1 MIGSIFLGPGLAGI
15 AATAVCAFLAVRRWP
30 SIPLAVAVGADVLTW
45 SWVSGLKTT
54 GNIVYWGTV
63 AGLGLY
69 LLVSA
74 GASRFA
80 RRLAVAAV
88 IVTAILASTSA
99 WSIAPHETLK
109 QSVTFGSVLVV
120 VAVALIEVRRGG
132 GDHLVDAIAVL
143 VPAELLL
150 TLAIILG
157 DHAHAVAEG
166 GGVSGFVNG
175 ANALGVILALQMPFL
190 VAARRVR
197 GSLIALGA
205 SVALVTFVVALSGS
219 RTGLL
224 ALVAG
229 VVAVELGR
237 RRWASLAT
245 TAVAALAAAALAV
258 VWTPSIA
265 TLGRPLLTH
274 EAQAHGSQIIGGD
287 RGRDQSRFGALV
299 GGRDEAWRVA
309 GDLLSR
315 EPVHGTG
322 FGTGSDIFE
331 HYGVRHRFT
340 NFVGAFDPTA
350 NVHEAYLQE
359 LLELG
364 FPLGLLFFVLPAAAV
379 FAVMRRL
386 ITSWTTESDAALGG
400 AVVAAAA
407 AGLFESVFAGF
418 GSMTLLAW
426 IATCGLLLREVPWG
440 ARSQAGVFAPATP
453 SP

>member
-15 AATAVCAFLAVRRWP
+15 AALAVCAFVVARRRP

-45 SWVSGLKTT
+45 SWISGLKTT
-54 GNIVYWGTV
+54 GNIVYWGV
-63 AGLGLY
+63 ASGLGLY
-69 LLVSA
+69 LLDC
-74 GASRFA
+74 A
-80 RRLAVAAV
+80 RSSRLARWLVAAAVLVTV
-88 IVTAILASTSA
+88 ILTATSA
-99 WSIAPHETLK
+99 WSIAPHETLRE
-109 QSVTFGSVLVV
+109 SVTFGSVLVV
-120 VAVALIEVRRGG
+120 VAVAVIELRRGG
-132 GDHLVDAIAVL
+132 GERLLEALAVL

-150 TLAIILG
+150 TLVVIVG

-175 ANALGVILALQMPFL
+175 ANAFGVILALQMPFL

-197 GSLIALGA
+197 GNLILLAV
-205 SVALVTFVVALSGS
+205 SVALVTFVVTLSGS

-229 VVAVELGR
+229 AAAVELGR

-245 TAVAALAAAALAV
+245 TVVVALAAATLAV
-258 VWTPSIA
+258 LWTPPIA
-265 TLGRPLLTH
+265 TLGRPILTNK
-274 EAQAHGSQIIGGD
+274 AQAHGSQIFGGD

-315 EPVHGTG
+315 EPLHGTG
-322 FGTGSDIFE
+322 FGTGSEIFE

-364 FPLGLLFFVLPAAAV
+364 FPLGLLFFVLPAAAFV
-379 FAVMRRL
+379 AATRRL
-386 ITSWTTESDAALGG
+386 FSVWPTDIDAALGG
-400 AVVAAAA
+400 AVFAAVA

-426 IATCGLLLREVPWG
+426 LATCGVLLRGAPWVEG
-440 ARSQAGVFAPATP
+440 RRVRVLAPAAP

>member
-15 AATAVCAFLAVRRWP
+15 AAVAVCAFVVARRRP
-30 SIPLAVAVGADVLTW
+30 SIALAVAVGADVLTW
-45 SWVSGLKTT
+45 SWVSGMKTT
-54 GNIVYWGTV
+54 GNIVYWGV
-63 AGLGLY
+63 VGGLGLY
-69 LLVSA
+69 LLETARTARV
-74 GASRFA
+74 A
-80 RRLAVAAV
+80 RRLVAAAAFATV
-88 IVTAILASTSA
+88 ILAATSA
-99 WSIAPHETLK
+99 WSIAPHETLR

-120 VAVALIEVRRGG
+120 VAVAVIELRRDGG
-132 GDHLVDAIAVL
+132 ERLVDALALL

-150 TLAIILG
+150 TLVVIVG
-157 DHAHAVAEG
+157 DPAHAAAEG

-175 ANALGVILALQMPFL
+175 ANAFGVILALQMPFL

-245 TAVAALAAAALAV
+245 AAVAALAAAALAV

-274 EAQAHGSQIIGGD
+274 EAQAHGSQVFGGD

-299 GGRDEAWRVA
+299 GGRDEAWRVG

-315 EPVHGTG
+315 EPLHGTG

-364 FPLGLLFFVLPAAAV
+364 FPLGLLFFVLPAAALIA
-379 FAVMRRL
+379 AVRRL
-386 ITSWTTESDAALGG
+386 ITSWTIESDAALGG

-407 AGLFESVFAGF
+407 AGLFESIFAGF

-426 IATCGLLLREVPWG
+426 IATCGVLLRGVAWG
-440 ARSQAGVFAPATP
+440 ERKRVGVLAPATP